1 MRRLLI
7 AGNWKMNG
15 SRSMVPELISGLNR
29 GMPEGLGSEVLVCP
43 PAIYMADAALALTD
57 GSIGLGGQDLSE
69 YEQGAYTGE
78 ISGDMLREFGASHVL
93 VGHSERRSL
102 FGDTDQRVASK
113 FARAQTGGLTPI
125 LCVGET
131 LDQREAGETMT
142 VVSAQIDAVLAQSG
156 IAAFENAVIAYE
168 PVWAIGTGKTASPE
182 QAQEVHA
189 AIREQLTRL
198 DARIAAQ
205 LRILYGGSMK
215 SSNAGELLQQPDID
229 GGLIGGASLKADD
242 FISIC
247 KAAG

>member
-15 SRSMVPELISGLNR
+15 SRAMVPELISGLNK
-29 GMPEGLGSEVLVCP
+29 GLPEGLDAEVLVCP
-43 PAIYMADAALALTD
+43 PTIYMADAGKALKD

-69 YEQGAYTGE
+69 YDQGAYTGE
-78 ISGDMLREFGASHVL
+78 ISGDMLRDLGAGYVL

-102 FGDTDQRVASK
+102 FGDTDTRVASK
-113 FARAQTGGLTPI
+113 FARAQSESLTPI

-131 LDQREAGETMT
+131 LEQREAGDTMK
-142 VVSAQIDAVLAQSG
+142 VVAAQIDAVLAQSG

-182 QAQEVHA
+182 QAQDVHA
-189 AIREQLTRL
+189 GIREQLAQL

-215 SSNAGELLQQPDID
+215 PSNAGELLQQPDID